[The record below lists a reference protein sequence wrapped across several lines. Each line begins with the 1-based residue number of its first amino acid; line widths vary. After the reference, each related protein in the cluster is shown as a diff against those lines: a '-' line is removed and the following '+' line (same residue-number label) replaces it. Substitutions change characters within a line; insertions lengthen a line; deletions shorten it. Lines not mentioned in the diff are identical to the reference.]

1 MLWFLLNTQ
10 KRSIALKIEFI
21 FKINLYQTNLYQTNL
36 YQTNLYQT
44 NLYQT
49 NLYQTNL
56 HKSNFCQQIYYA
68 ETNNCYSRRF

>member
-1 MLWFLLNTQ
+1 MLWFLFNTQ

-21 FKINLYQTNLYQTNL
+21 FKI
-36 YQTNLYQT
+36 NLYQT